1 MLDENDKN
9 YLRSIPGAMEAW
21 EGTRTW
27 EAKLRV
33 CGISGTHVKIL
44 PTIAAEYA
52 HAPPSVKE
60 LLQQIEKKHNEEYA
74 DILKSKLAEV
84 SGNAPQP
91 PQDDPRPSDTKGD
104 DTGPGGDATAAIL
117 NSLDQKVTL
126 SSGSSRRLLVM
137 SNCLT
142 TGQFHSWFLKKAMPG
157 CS

>member
-1 MLDENDKN
+1 MLDEDDKN

-27 EAKLRV
+27 ESKLRV
-33 CGISGTHVKIL
+33 CGISGTQVKIL

-84 SGNAPQP
+84 SGNAPQ
-91 PQDDPRPSDTKGD
+91 S
-104 DTGPGGDATAAIL
+104 
-117 NSLDQKVTL
+117 
-126 SSGSSRRLLVM
+126 
-137 SNCLT
+137 T
-142 TGQFHSWFLKKAMPG
+142 T
-157 CS
+157 